1 MSEMI
6 ERVARAMYHRAAM
19 EVVKDLPN
27 ADREMDGWTL
37 LLSETSREV
46 WRDSARAAIEAMR
59 EPTERMQREFN
70 AVLGLHPGD
79 NITCSAA
86 LSRMID
92 AELRSATP
100 AAPPQP

>member
-46 WRDSARAAIEAMR
+46 WRDSVRAAIAAMR
-59 EPTERMQREFN
+59 EPTEEMKDAGDDLMDDTVECSHNVWN
-70 AVLGLHPGD
+70 A
-79 NITCSAA
+79 
-86 LSRMID
+86 MID
-92 AELRSATP
+92 AALR
-100 AAPPQP
+100 